1 MFGPYAVCSQIRV
14 SLRVYVFAQV
24 SAHLGRQVRGRASP
38 PPPARRRFIIG
49 IEPRDRDLIGIYS
62 EDILR
67 ALQRG
72 SGAWEAALPEGV
84 VAIIKA
90 KRLFG
95 YGSV

>member
-1 MFGPYAVCSQIRV
+1 MARMRCVRKSVCLCACTC
-14 SLRVYVFAQV
+14 LRRYLRIWADRCV
-24 SAHLGRQVRGRASP
+24 GGRAP
-38 PPPARRRFIIG
+38 PPLARRRFIIG